1 LAICSVFVSVFF
13 LQGPAF
19 YLFAPLG
26 MAVVFAMIAS
36 YVISRTLTPVII
48 RLLLRGEQAR
58 HAAGGAHDLLSRFHD
73 RFNRGFDRMRDFYGW
88 ALERLLHRRFLLP
101 GVALAVIAGA
111 VTLSLQVGTDF
122 FPQVDAGLI
131 QLHVRAPARTRIEH
145 TEQIFQA
152 VEDKIRGVIPG
163 RDLGL
168 IIDNIGLPQRVYN
181 LAFTDG
187 STIGVNDGQILI
199 SLKEGHAPTADYV
212 KKLRVALTQAFPD
225 LLLYFQPADIVTQIL
240 NFGVPSQID
249 LQVQGRDRE
258 GNRALVRELTR
269 RMRRIPGLVDVH
281 LQQEL
286 DAPEFYYKVD
296 RARAQEL
303 GLNVQSVVN
312 NVNISL
318 SSSEQVSPN
327 FWTDTAQ
334 GIPYYL
340 AVQTPEY
347 LISSVNQL
355 DNTPI
360 SALTTDGTPITTVLG
375 NVARMRLRP
384 VQSVYSQSNIQ
395 PVLDI
400 YASVQDS
407 DLGSVAAAL
416 NKLLGEL
423 RSKLKPGNYFVVH
436 GQVQSMNAAFDNLIL
451 GLIFAAVFVYLL
463 MVVNFQSF
471 LDPLAILLALPGA
484 GAGIILLLFVTGTTL
499 SVPSLMGAIMSIGV
513 ASANSI
519 LLVAFAREQRQAGHS
534 ALEAALSAGRTR
546 IRPVLMTAAAMLVGM
561 LPMAIGVPGEEQN
574 AVLARA
580 VIGGVLVG
588 TLTTLFFVPYLY
600 SIIGRYETRRTPPG
614 EAEPAAAAIEGQ
626 TT

>member
-1 LAICSVFVSVFF
+1 
-13 LQGPAF
+13 
-19 YLFAPLG
+19 
-26 MAVVFAMIAS
+26 
-36 YVISRTLTPVII
+36 
-48 RLLLRGEQAR
+48 
-58 HAAGGAHDLLSRFHD
+58 
-73 RFNRGFDRMRDFYGW
+73 
-88 ALERLLHRRFLLP
+88 
-101 GVALAVIAGA
+101 
-111 VTLSLQVGTDF
+111 
-122 FPQVDAGLI
+122 
-131 QLHVRAPARTRIEH
+131 
-145 TEQIFQA
+145 
-152 VEDKIRGVIPG
+152 VIPA

-212 KKLRVALTQAFPD
+212 KKLRVALTQAYPD
-225 LLLYFQPADIVTQIL
+225 LLLYFQPADMVTQIL
-240 NFGVPSQID
+240 NFGVASQID

-258 GNRALVRELTR
+258 GNGALVRELTK

-296 RARAQEL
+296 RARAQQL

-347 LISSVNQL
+347 LISSVNEL

-360 SALTTDGTPITTVLG
+360 SALTTDGVPITTVLG

-407 DLGSVAAAL
+407 DLGSVAASL
-416 NKLLGEL
+416 DKLLGEL

-436 GQVQSMNAAFDNLIL
+436 GQVQSMNAAFDNLVL

-463 MVVNFQSF
+463 MVVNFQRSRIRE
-471 LDPLAILLALPGA
+471 LDPAGRLRPRPAPGGPQRPGGRPQRRADPNPSGADDGGRHARRHAPHGYRRSRRGAECGARPRRHRRRA
-484 GAGIILLLFVTGTTL
+484 GGNADD
-499 SVPSLMGAIMSIGV
+499 
-513 ASANSI
+513 
-519 LLVAFAREQRQAGHS
+519 AFLR
-534 ALEAALSAGRTR
+534 ALSLRDR
-546 IRPVLMTAAAMLVGM
+546 RPL
-561 LPMAIGVPGEEQN
+561 
-574 AVLARA
+574 RA
-580 VIGGVLVG
+580 
-588 TLTTLFFVPYLY
+588 
-600 SIIGRYETRRTPPG
+600 PPG
-614 EAEPAAAAIEGQ
+614 SGRRSCP
-626 TT
+626 